1 MLTIALTGGIA
12 CGKSTVAQMLADCG
26 AAIVDADAISR
37 SLTAENG
44 EALPAIRQAF
54 GGDVFHAYGTL
65 DRPALSKAVFGNAEA
80 LETLNRITHPL
91 IQSEMER
98 QMDDCRKAGCEI
110 VILDVPLLFEA
121 NMQYMADLTACA
133 YCGEETQ
140 IARMN
145 SRNGFDRKQA
155 LSRIRSQ
162 MPVKQKAALCDVVID
177 TDRPLSALQEAVH
190 KLYEGWLAQA
200 RKENE

>member
-1 MLTIALTGGIA
+1 M
-12 CGKSTVAQMLADCG
+12 Q
-26 AAIVDADAISR
+26 
-37 SLTAENG
+37 
-44 EALPAIRQAF
+44 
-54 GGDVFHAYGTL
+54 
-65 DRPALSKAVFGNAEA
+65 
-80 LETLNRITHPL
+80 
-91 IQSEMER
+91 R

-121 NMQYMADLTACA
+121 NMQHMAQLTVCA

-140 IARMN
+140 IARMKT
-145 SRNGFDRKQA
+145 RNGFDRTEA

-162 MPVKQKAALCDVVID
+162 MPVNQKAAMCDVVID

-190 KLYEGWLAQA
+190 KLYQGWLSAA